1 MPTRRIEDFP
11 IEELETDRAESV
23 AGIQLCQQALGEDV
37 ETYFA
42 GNFSVRHRLEQ
53 NERIVR
59 IIDAELER
67 RSKEAG
73 IWEG

>member
-11 IEELETDRAESV
+11 IGELEIDRAESV
-23 AGIQLCQQALGEDV
+23 ADIQLCQRALGEGA
-37 ETYFA
+37 ETYFD
-42 GNFSVRHRLEQ
+42 GKSSVQYRLAV
-53 NERIVR
+53 NEHIVR

-73 IWEG
+73 TWEG